1 MASRLRE
8 NQATLAR
15 LQRTVEALVA
25 EADQPFITAETK
37 QTFTSAAEALGTK
50 IAWLE
55 NQIAT
60 EMATQTVTETT

>member
-15 LQRTVEALVA
+15 LQRTVETLVS
-25 EADQPFITAETK
+25 EADQPFITDETR
-37 QTFTSAAEALGTK
+37 TVFTSASQALGTK

-55 NQIAT
+55 AQISA
-60 EMATQTVTETT
+60 ELKAQTAG